1 MTCIS
6 LPCGKPLH
14 IVLIPGR
21 SSRTAKFSV
30 KNRNWKTLVKT
41 SFTGDSSPS
50 NNIKPTTGRET
61 GSGRSNFHCR
71 LYGPCLL
78 NALVRDSGVCG
89 SVIPLQAA
97 IAIGDRPAAGSK
109 SVRNLNRYC
118 FFRKYDSIG
127 SRENCISAGEQYI
140 LFLRQRFLS

>member
-109 SVRNLNRYC
+109 LYEISIATVFSENMIRSEAGKIA
-118 FFRKYDSIG
+118 FRQGNSIF
-127 SRENCISAGEQYI
+127 Y
-140 LFLRQRFLS
+140 F